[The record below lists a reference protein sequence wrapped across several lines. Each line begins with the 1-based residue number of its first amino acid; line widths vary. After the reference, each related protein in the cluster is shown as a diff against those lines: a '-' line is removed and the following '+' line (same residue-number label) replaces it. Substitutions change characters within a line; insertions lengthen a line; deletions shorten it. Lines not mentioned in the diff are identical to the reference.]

1 LATCL
6 DSSFLF
12 DLLAGEPAAGDFL
25 GGIEPPIVVSALS
38 FYELLAG
45 ETNRARIERVG
56 GFAQR
61 FAVIPVTFEVC
72 SLAADIQTRL
82 QGRGEPIPKLDALL
96 AATSI
101 LVGAPLVTADE
112 HFRRV
117 PSEFGLL
124 VREYRMR
131 PAA

>member
-1 LATCL
+1 MTTCL
-6 DSSFLF
+6 DTSFLF
-12 DLLAGEPAAGDFL
+12 DLLAGDSAAADL
-25 GGIEPPIVVSALS
+25 LPGIEPPIVVSALC

-45 ETNRARIERVG
+45 ETNRERIERVE
-56 GFAQR
+56 GFAQE
-61 FAVIPVTFEVC
+61 FAVVPVTFEVC
-72 SLAADIQTRL
+72 SLAAEIQTRL
-82 QGRGEPIPKLDALL
+82 QARGEPIPKIDALL

-124 VREYRMR
+124 LREYRDR